1 MEADRF
7 KNLEMKEKVRKECFR
22 SIKKNL
28 KSKLNSGNVVTA
40 INSRAVAVI
49 RYDARLMKWTKDEIR
64 TIDRKTRNK

>member
-1 MEADRF
+1 
-7 KNLEMKEKVRKECFR
+7 MKEKVRKECFR